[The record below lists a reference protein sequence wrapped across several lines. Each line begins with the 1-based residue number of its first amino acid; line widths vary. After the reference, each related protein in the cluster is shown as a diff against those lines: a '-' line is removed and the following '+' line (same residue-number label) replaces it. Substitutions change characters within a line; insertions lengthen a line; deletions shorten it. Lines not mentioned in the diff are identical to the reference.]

1 MKTKDLNLD
10 DLTSFKKHTEMVVM
24 KPRQGRVTL
33 IGRRLYYIL
42 LAFAQSKMDGA
53 PMLNTELFSAP
64 LRDLLKVGDSDGD
77 EISAAKKYLK
87 EMLDFKVDWES
98 TDQGDGVKWTGV
110 SMLSEVSLAVVNGQ
124 NWVSW
129 AFPPTIIKMIL
140 QPERY
145 SKLNLKIVTSIST
158 YQGTAL
164 YDICSRYR
172 DNPTGVTSRKSVDW
186 WIDALSQ
193 SASAQGK
200 RREWRKFKAEKLADA
215 IDEINED
222 TDISIE
228 LIEHRVGRTIT
239 EAQFSVKK
247 KQLKSTVG
255 KTTPIDVKKLNEV
268 AKQAYAHG
276 ISLSRLESLIRTY
289 GEDLVNAK
297 LAQLEQRII
306 DPVREKI
313 EDKYAYLRAILAS
326 HENANLVEQQQ
337 VKSESV
343 EDSTGHLDIASL
355 LGVSNSKKPGADTKF
370 NSLTSID
377 SDSISKS
384 MQISNTR
391 DEINALDEKERAEW
405 IEKGIQ
411 SLRAR
416 NLCSQRDLKQAESG
430 WVVSGTL
437 GAEIVD
443 IYTKSKSLMN
453 SEA

>member
-1 MKTKDLNLD
+1 MKTKYLVLD

-42 LAFAQSKMDGA
+42 LAFAQSKMQGT

-64 LRDLLKVGDSDGD
+64 LRDLLKVGDSDGE
-77 EISAAKKYLK
+77 EISVAKKYLM

-98 TDQGDGVKWTGV
+98 TDQGDCVKWTGV
-110 SMLSEVSLAVVNGQ
+110 SMLSEVSLAIVNGQ

-129 AFPPTIIKMIL
+129 AFPPTIVKMIL

-172 DNPTGVTSRKSVDW
+172 DNPTGVTSIKSVDW

-193 SASAQGK
+193 SASAPGK
-200 RREWRKFKAEKLADA
+200 RREWRKFKIEKLTDA
-215 IDEINED
+215 IEEINLD

-228 LIEHRVGRTIT
+228 LIEHKAGRAIA
-239 EAQFSVKK
+239 EAQFSVRKK
-247 KQLKSTVG
+247 HLVSTVA
-255 KTTPIDVKKLNEV
+255 KAVPIDVKKLNELE
-268 AKQAYAHG
+268 KQARTHG
-276 ISLSRLESLIRTY
+276 ISLARIESLIRKH
-289 GEDLVNAK
+289 GEDLVKAK
-297 LAQLEQRII
+297 LAQLEERTL
-306 DPVREKI
+306 DSSREKI
-313 EDKYAYLRAILAS
+313 QDRYAYLRTILTN
-326 HENANLVEQQQ
+326 HESQNAVKQGQ

-343 EDSTGHLDIASL
+343 EEKNDSLNIVSILEFSNGQRLGDDFTINSVTSNDISFL
-355 LGVSNSKKPGADTKF
+355 SK
-370 NSLTSID
+370 
-377 SDSISKS
+377 
-384 MQISNTR
+384 QISNTR
-391 DEINALDEKERAEW
+391 DEINSLDKKKRVEW

-411 SLRAR
+411 SLRVR
-416 NLCSQRDLKQAESG
+416 NLCNHRDLKQAESG
-430 WVVSGTL
+430 IVVSGKL

-443 IYTKSKSLMN
+443 LYTKSKLHITY
-453 SEA
+453 